1 MKTPYIPHIFGANA
15 LAKVQ
20 GRFGWL
26 TVGVA
31 SSIAWPEDDVWI
43 EYDGV
48 EYPKPQSHSWFR
60 TGPYIA
66 LIG

>member
-1 MKTPYIPHIFGANA
+1 MKTPYVTHLFGADA

-31 SSIAWPEDDVWI
+31 SSIAWPEDDVWVD
-43 EYDGV
+43 YDGV
-48 EYPKPQSHSWFR
+48 ESLLH
-60 TGPYIA
+60 
-66 LIG
+66 